1 MRRSIEEPV
10 QIIGVVKDSRYSN
23 PRGEAQPIIYMT
35 FLQTP
40 TGRGQMVLHVRVAGD
55 SGAVLPRIR
64 EEVLRVDPTLPA
76 FEVHTLAQ
84 EMDAALV
91 QERLIAMLS
100 SLFGVLALLLAS
112 VGLYGLLAF
121 GVVQRTGEMGIRM
134 ALGAGRD
141 DVVWMILKEAL
152 LLVLAGVVVGV
163 PVALGV
169 TRLAGSQ
176 ISGLLFGVK
185 ATDPITIGTAALVL
199 IPVASIAAYLPA
211 RRASRVDPMVALR
224 SE

>member
-1 MRRSIEEPV
+1 V
-10 QIIGVVKDSRYSN
+10 
-23 PRGEAQPIIYMT
+23 
-35 FLQTP
+35 
-40 TGRGQMVLHVRVAGD
+40 
-55 SGAVLPRIR
+55 PRIR
-64 EEVLRVDPTLPA
+64 EAVLGVDPTLPT

-100 SLFGVLALLLAS
+100 SLFGALALLLAS

-121 GVVQRTGEMGIRM
+121 GVIQRTGEMGIRM
-134 ALGAGRD
+134 ALGARRSS
-141 DVVWMILKEAL
+141 VVWMILKQAL
-152 LLVLAGVVVGV
+152 LLVLAGVALGV

-185 ATDPITIGTAALVL
+185 AADPATIATAALL
-199 IPVASIAAYLPA
+199 LSLVAAIAAFLPA

-224 SE
+224 ND

>member
-1 MRRSIEEPV
+1 
-10 QIIGVVKDSRYSN
+10 
-23 PRGEAQPIIYMT
+23 
-35 FLQTP
+35 
-40 TGRGQMVLHVRVAGD
+40 
-55 SGAVLPRIR
+55 
-64 EEVLRVDPTLPA
+64 
-76 FEVHTLAQ
+76 
-84 EMDAALV
+84 MDAALV

-100 SLFGVLALLLAS
+100 SLFGALALLLAG

-134 ALGAGRD
+134 ALGAGRSN
-141 DVVWMILKEAL
+141 VVWMILKEAL
-152 LLVLAGVVVGV
+152 LLVLAGVALGV

-185 ATDPITIGTAALVL
+185 AADPATIGTAALLL
-199 IPVASIAAYLPA
+199 ISVATIAAFLPA

-224 SE
+224 NE